1 MGHCRKKSERF
12 FTLPYFISIIYLGPT
27 PNRGPPMR
35 DISYMTRQKIPI
47 ALGNF
52 DLPIFHFGVKMAALS
67 AKPGLVFRNS
77 CYKPTTF
84 PGPTPD

>member
-1 MGHCRKKSERF
+1 
-12 FTLPYFISIIYLGPT
+12 
-27 PNRGPPMR
+27 
-35 DISYMTRQKIPI
+35 MTRQKIPI